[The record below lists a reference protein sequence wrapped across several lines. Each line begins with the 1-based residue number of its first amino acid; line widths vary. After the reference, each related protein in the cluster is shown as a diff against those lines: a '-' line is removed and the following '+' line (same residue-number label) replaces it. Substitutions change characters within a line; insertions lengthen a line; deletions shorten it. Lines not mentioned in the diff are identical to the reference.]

1 MNPCGWC
8 GASIDA
14 DFGSCRRCPPARD
27 GLDEMFL
34 ANAGLARKAAWRFR
48 GTYRLV
54 GLDLEDGLQEA
65 YAGLWFACRRY
76 DPSRGFKL
84 STYAMRCAWGFV
96 LNGFKRHER
105 GIRGPKR
112 TRYERLRFQQLVA
125 EDGEPDPMQQVA
137 IDHAD
142 DVVSEAMRSEEA
154 DSIASCLA
162 SMHPTDAQI
171 LRRRLMDEHQ
181 LLDVAASLGVS
192 KQAVG
197 QRQKRAERR
206 LEKMLRERGVVA

>member
-1 MNPCGWC
+1 MSTCGWC
-8 GASIDA
+8 GAEIDA
-14 DFGSCRRCPPARD
+14 EFGSCRLCPPARD
-27 GLDEMFL
+27 SLDEMFM
-34 ANAGLARKAAWRFR
+34 ANAGLARKAAWRFA
-48 GTYRLV
+48 GACRLV

-96 LNGFKRHER
+96 LNGFKRYER
-105 GIRGPKR
+105 GIRNAKR
-112 TRYERLRFQQLVA
+112 TGRDRLRFQQLVA
-125 EDGEPDPMQQVA
+125 EEGEPDPMQQVA

-154 DSIASCLA
+154 ALVASCLA
-162 SMHPTDAQI
+162 GMHPTDAQI
-171 LRRRLMDEHQ
+171 LRRRLMDEHPQ
-181 LLDVAASLGVS
+181 HDIAASLGVS

-206 LEKMLRERGVVA
+206 LEKLLWERGVVA